1 MLEENP
7 VLEDVC
13 FSNGI
18 KLIWSNG
25 KTNIGSRQSVD
36 SEACI
41 EKYTLNEEVGTTV
54 IITGCEGTVKEM
66 QLISTKY
73 GQVSCR
79 IHLDGRVE
87 TIYLDRVSID
97 PAIAVGNPDFED
109 EFPEGG
115 AAMAT
120 QVPTDVL
127 LKVVVYLSPS
137 FKEKATSLGYSD
149 ATTLAKQIF
158 SHTSLAFQHESW
170 GDTKIHLKANYQMLP
185 VETSSIDVWR
195 HIVPENQQ
203 KVGKLHCMLLGEA
216 MIGRG
221 LGDNGQNSTL
231 GIAFPSS
238 VCGKKHSTFICC
250 QAVV

>member
-1 MLEENP
+1 MIEENP

-18 KLIWSNG
+18 KVTWSNG
-25 KTNIGSRQSVD
+25 DIAMGSLQSVD

-41 EKYTLNEEVGTTV
+41 EKYALNEEVGTTV
-54 IITGCEGTVKEM
+54 IVTGCEGTVKEI

-73 GQVSCR
+73 GQASCR

-87 TIYLDRVSID
+87 TIYLDRVSVD
-97 PAIAVGNPDFED
+97 PAIAVGNPNFED
-109 EFPEGG
+109 EFPDGG
-115 AAMAT
+115 ATMAT

-127 LKVVVYLSPS
+127 LEVVMYLSPS
-137 FKEKATSLGYSD
+137 FKEKATTLGYSD

-170 GDTKIHLKANYQMLP
+170 GNTKIRMKANYQMLQ

-195 HIVPENQQ
+195 LIVPEKQQ
-203 KVGKLHCMLLGEA
+203 KVGRLHCLLLGEA
-216 MIGRG
+216 KIGRG
-221 LGDNGQNSTL
+221 LGDNVRNSTL
-231 GIAFPSS
+231 GIAFTSS
-238 VCGKKHSTFICC
+238 VCGKCI
-250 QAVV
+250 

>member
-41 EKYTLNEEVGTTV
+41 EKYTLNEEVSTTV

-87 TIYLDRVSID
+87 TIVLDKVSVD
-97 PAIAVGNPDFED
+97 PAISIGNPDFED
-109 EFPEGG
+109 EFPEGE

-120 QVPTDVL
+120 QLPTDVL
-127 LKVVVYLSPS
+127 LEVVMYLSPS
-137 FKEKATSLGYSD
+137 FKKKATTLGYSD
-149 ATTLAKQIF
+149 ATILAKQIF

-170 GDTKIHLKANYQMLP
+170 GNTKIRMKANYQMLQ

-195 HIVPENQQ
+195 LIVPEKQQ
-203 KVGKLHCMLLGEA
+203 KVGRLHCLLLGEA
-216 MIGRG
+216 KIGRG
-221 LGDNGQNSTL
+221 LGDNVRNSTL
-231 GIAFPSS
+231 GIAFTSS
-238 VCGKKHSTFICC
+238 VCGKCI
-250 QAVV
+250 